1 MTDQT
6 IYFSEEKSEEAVIAR
21 MDRARVD
28 PRLHQ
33 VVASLVKHLHAFIK
47 DVEPTN
53 EEWMQGIKFLTETGQ
68 MCNDW
73 RQEFILLSDTLG
85 VSMLVETVNNRKPSG
100 ATETTVLGPFYVEG
114 APHLEHGANISLD
127 GKGEPMVVRGRVT
140 DIEGRPIPGG
150 AARCLAGKRGWLLRR
165 PTKRRAAGYE
175 SSRRLRGE
183 SRWALL
189 VPVR

>member
-53 EEWMQGIKFLTETGQ
+53 EEWMQGIKFLTETG
-68 MCNDW
+68 
-73 RQEFILLSDTLG
+73 
-85 VSMLVETVNNRKPSG
+85 
-100 ATETTVLGPFYVEG
+100 
-114 APHLEHGANISLD
+114 
-127 GKGEPMVVRGRVT
+127 
-140 DIEGRPIPGG
+140 
-150 AARCLAGKRGWLLRR
+150 
-165 PTKRRAAGYE
+165 
-175 SSRRLRGE
+175 
-183 SRWALL
+183 
-189 VPVR
+189 